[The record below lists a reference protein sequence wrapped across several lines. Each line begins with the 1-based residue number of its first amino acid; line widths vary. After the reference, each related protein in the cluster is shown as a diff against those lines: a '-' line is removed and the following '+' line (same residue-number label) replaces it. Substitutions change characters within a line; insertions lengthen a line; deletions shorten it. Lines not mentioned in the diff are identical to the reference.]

1 MSNLTFAYPEKTDA
15 ERKRIVDGVF
25 RSIARLLYAFA
36 RFPRITSAHVSEW
49 IRYEGLEHYLD
60 AKNQGNGVMVATAH
74 LGNWELSA
82 FAHALMPEPMNIVIR
97 RLDHAG
103 GDRL

>member
-1 MSNLTFAYPEKTDA
+1 MSNLTFAYPEKTDQ

-36 RFPRITSAHVSEW
+36 RFPRITKSNVSQW

-60 AKNQGNGVMVATAH
+60 AKKQGRGVMVATAPSRADVTMVM
-74 LGNWELSA
+74 LGAS
-82 FAHALMPEPMNIVIR
+82 P
-97 RLDHAG
+97 G
-103 GDRL
+103 